1 MKNKELFKEI
11 HMFDFRSDT
20 VTRPTQAMKEAMM
33 NAQVGDDV
41 YGDDP
46 SINALERYVAYLT
59 GFEDALFVVSG
70 TMGNQLAVM
79 CHTSKGESVLMHK
92 HVHINRYEVGAIGL
106 LSSVYPKLI
115 ENEIGYL
122 RKEDLILNFTPDNI
136 HFPKISTIIVE
147 NALSDGRVVDMSTMN
162 EVITQAHQY
171 GYKVHMDGA
180 RIFNACIALNVDIK
194 DITNQA
200 DSLMFCL
207 SKGLGAPVGS
217 LLCGSK
223 AFIAQARRYRKM
235 LGGGIRQ
242 GGFLAAAGHYALEH
256 HILRLKEDHQRAQE
270 VADMLVQFGYEV
282 LSDHRDI
289 NMVFFKL
296 KPDQDEASWCAKA
309 KEFNLLISGSSYGLM
324 RIVTHLDIDDEALML
339 MHQFLS
345 SF

>member
-20 VTRPTQAMKEAMM
+20 VTRPTQAMLEAMTS
-33 NAQVGDDV
+33 AKVGDDV

-46 SINALERYVAYLT
+46 SINELERLVAHLT

-79 CHTSKGESVLMHK
+79 SHTSKGESVLMHK

-106 LSSVYPKLI
+106 LSSVYPKLV
-115 ENEIGYL
+115 ENKVGYL
-122 RKEDLILNFTPDNI
+122 RKEDIVQHFTPDNI
-136 HFPKISTIIVE
+136 HFPRISTIIVE
-147 NALSDGRVVDMSTMN
+147 NALGDGRVVDIHTMN
-162 EVITQAHQY
+162 EVIAQAHEY

-180 RIFNACIALNVDIK
+180 RLFNASVALNEDIK
-194 DITNQA
+194 NIIGHA

-217 LLCGSK
+217 MLCGSK

-242 GGFLAAAGHYALEH
+242 GGFLAAAGQYALQH
-256 HILRLKEDHQRAQE
+256 HVSRLKEDHQRAQKI
-270 VADMLVQFGYEV
+270 ADMLVSFGYEV
-282 LSDHRDI
+282 LMDHRDI

-296 KPDQDEASWCAKA
+296 KPGQDEIKWCKQA

-324 RIVTHLDIDDEALML
+324 RIVTHLDINDEALMH

-345 SF
+345 SL